1 MKKYRNAIL
10 ITCSIMWLFYFFL
23 RTEKS
28 LKHHAE
34 LESISKNNIE
44 FNVEYKIIDNVVVYQ
59 NNIEIGMALKLQDSQ
74 NNQYFINTAFIRFL
88 MDEDVANKILSKN
101 GIIDNYYIIFNYN
114 KESNELIGYI
124 HKK

>member
-1 MKKYRNAIL
+1 MKKYRIAIL
-10 ITCSIMWLFYFFL
+10 ITFSIICGCFTFL
-23 RTEKS
+23 RIEKS

-124 HKK
+124 YKK